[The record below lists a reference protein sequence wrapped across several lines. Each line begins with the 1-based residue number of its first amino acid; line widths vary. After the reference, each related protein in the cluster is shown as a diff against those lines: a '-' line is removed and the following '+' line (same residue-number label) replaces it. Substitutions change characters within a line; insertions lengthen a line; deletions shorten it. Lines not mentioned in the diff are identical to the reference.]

1 MEPITLA
8 VDAMGGDF
16 APQVV
21 VEGVCAAV
29 NQSDIK
35 ILLVGQPEAI
45 LPHLKK
51 ASYPDDRIE
60 IVPAAHAIPM
70 DASPKKALDDFPDA
84 SMVKAARLVQSGAA
98 EALISAGNTGALV
111 LSAARNIPRI
121 QNVHRTALA
130 AVYPTLNELQRKD
143 IFALM
148 LDVGAN
154 VMVEPEN
161 LIHFA
166 LMGSSYA
173 SEVKG
178 IPDPAVALLNMGSE
192 PNKGGPRYSET
203 YQILSDLA
211 HINFI
216 GNIEGHDL
224 LRGVA
229 DVVVTEGLVGNV
241 AIKTLEGSAETVM
254 GLGKMAFKQKFIWK
268 IGLIMLSSGIRG
280 LKKLT
285 DYQEYGGAP
294 ILGLNKLVL
303 KCHGKSTSHA
313 ILNAIKLA
321 AKSIRDDLTGSM
333 QRSIRTFEE
342 TITKPGDSFI
352 TGYDT

>member
-1 MEPITLA
+1 MKPITLA

-16 APQVV
+16 APEVV
-21 VEGVCAAV
+21 VQGVCAAV
-29 NQSDIK
+29 RQSDLR
-35 ILLVGQPEAI
+35 ILLVGNPDAI
-45 LPHLKK
+45 HPFLRKEMI
-51 ASYPDDRIE
+51 PDDRIE
-60 IVPAAHAIPM
+60 IIPTFQSIPM
-70 DASPKKALDDFPDA
+70 DASPKKALEEFPEA
-84 SMVKAARLVQSGAA
+84 SMIKAAKLVQTGAA
-98 EALISAGNTGALV
+98 DALISAGNTGALV

-130 AVYPTLNELQRKD
+130 AVYPTLNELKRKD

-154 VMVEPEN
+154 VTVDPEN

-178 IPDPAVALLNMGSE
+178 IQDPAVALLNMGTE
-192 PNKGGPRYSET
+192 ANKGGPRYTEA
-203 YQILSDLA
+203 YAILSELP

-224 LRGVA
+224 LRGIA

-268 IGLIMLSSGIRG
+268 LGLILLSSGIRG

-303 KCHGKSTSHA
+303 KCHGKSTSRAVH
-313 ILNAIKLA
+313 NAIKLA
-321 AKSIRDDLTGSM
+321 AKSIRDDLTGNM
-333 QRSIRTFEE
+333 QRSIRAFEE
-342 TITKPGDSFI
+342 TIIKPGDSYV
-352 TGYDT
+352 TAYES